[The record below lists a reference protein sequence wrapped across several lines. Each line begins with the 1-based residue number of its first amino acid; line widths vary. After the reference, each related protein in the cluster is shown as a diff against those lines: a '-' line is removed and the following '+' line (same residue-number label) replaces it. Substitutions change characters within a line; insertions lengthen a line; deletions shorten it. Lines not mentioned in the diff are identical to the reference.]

1 MEKFGYKIER
11 RADWDLAKATGVY
24 GGSALDQADG
34 FIHLSARHQVRATLE
49 TWFSGQAG
57 LVLATIDLAAL
68 GDKVLWEASRDGAL
82 FPHCYGSIPFDAVT
96 ECIDLAVLPTGH
108 HDLPADFP

>member
-24 GGSALDQADG
+24 RGSALDKADG

-96 ECIDLAVLPTGH
+96 ECIDLAVLPSGH